1 VPEIFYLSDMKIFLS
16 TKNKKIERCG
26 PRTVKQL
33 LRELDIVPDT
43 VLIIRNHELLL
54 ESDTL
59 EDSDEIEI
67 RNVVSGG

>member
-1 VPEIFYLSDMKIFLS
+1 MQVFLS
-16 TKNKKIERCG
+16 TKNKNISISG

-43 VLIIRNHELLL
+43 VLVIRNKELLL
-54 ESDTL
+54 ESDKL

-67 RNVVSGG
+67 RNVISGG

>member
-1 VPEIFYLSDMKIFLS
+1 MQVTLT
-16 TKNKKIERCG
+16 TKNKKINISG

-33 LRELDIVPDT
+33 LRELGIILDT
-43 VLIIRNHELLL
+43 ALVIRRKELLL

-67 RNVVSGG
+67 RSVISGG

>member
-1 VPEIFYLSDMKIFLS
+1 MQITLA
-16 TKNKKIERCG
+16 TKNQKINLSG

-33 LRELDIVPDT
+33 LRELGIIADT
-43 VLIIRNHELLL
+43 VLVIRCRELLL

-67 RNVVSGG
+67 RNVISGG